1 MRWLPLFISLALPF
15 GTLAAKKPSSPADTF
30 NDFHTKAIST
40 TPVKLADSSYKK
52 LTASPRDYSVT
63 VLLTAMDAR
72 FGCQL
77 CREFQPEW
85 DLLAKSWLKGDR
97 NAESR
102 IIFSTLDFS
111 DGRDTFISVRSL
123 FESLIVRL
131 GTNTVILVEP
141 PNRTSAAVLPP
152 PLALTLFLA
161 LKVLFDSTSPTGKMA
176 PPLLADQVHAWLSR
190 HLPDRPHPPVKRPV
204 NYVAWAV
211 GVVSTLGIAGALA
224 KAGPYILP
232 VVQNRNAWAAISLI
246 GILMFTS
253 GHMFNQI
260 RKVPYVAGDGRGG
273 ISYFSSG
280 FQNQLGMETQIIAFI
295 YGLLSFSAIALI
307 MKVPRVADAKKQQ
320 VWVLLW
326 SAILFLLYSFLLSI
340 FRIKNGGYPFS
351 LPPFM

>member
-15 GTLAAKKPSSPADTF
+15 GTLAAKKPATPADTF
-30 NDFHTKAIST
+30 NGFHTKALAT
-40 TPVKLADSSYKK
+40 TPVKLADPSYKK
-52 LTASPRDYSVT
+52 LTASPRDYSVA
-63 VLLTAMDAR
+63 VLLTAMDSR

-77 CREFQPEW
+77 CHEFQPEW
-85 DLLAKSWLKGDR
+85 ELLAKSWLRGDKK
-97 NAESR
+97 AESR

-111 DGRDTFISVRSL
+111 DGRDTFIS
-123 FESLIVRL
+123 L
-131 GTNTVILVEP
+131 GLQTAP
-141 PNRTSAAVLPP
+141 VLMFF
-152 PLALTLFLA
+152 PLDRALTA
-161 LKVLFDSTSPTGKMA
+161 E
-176 PPLLADQVHAWLSR
+176 QVHSWIAR
-190 HLPDRPHPPVKRPV
+190 HMPGRPTPAVKRPV

-211 GVVSTLGIAGALA
+211 GVVSTLGVAGALA

-232 VVQNRNAWAAISLI
+232 IIQNRNAWAAISLI

-260 RKVPYVAGDGRGG
+260 RKVPYVAGDGHGG

-295 YGLLSFSAIALI
+295 YGLLSFAAIALI

-326 SAILFLLYSFLLSI
+326 CAVLFLVYSFLLSI

>member
-15 GTLAAKKPSSPADTF
+15 GTLAAKKPATPADTF
-30 NDFHTKAIST
+30 NGFHTKALAA

-52 LTASPRDYSVT
+52 LTASPRDYSVA
-63 VLLTAMDAR
+63 VLLTAMDSR

-77 CREFQPEW
+77 CHEFQPEW
-85 DLLAKSWLKGDR
+85 ELLAKSWLRGDKK
-97 NAESR
+97 AESR

-111 DGRDTFISVRSL
+111 DGRDTFISV
-123 FESLIVRL
+123 L
-131 GTNTVILVEP
+131 GP
-141 PNRTSAAVLPP
+141 PNRTCADVLPP
-152 PLALTLFLA
+152 SIGPHAVPGVEGPIRYDFTNGALTA
-161 LKVLFDSTSPTGKMA
+161 E
-176 PPLLADQVHAWLSR
+176 QVHSWIAR
-190 HLPDRPHPPVKRPV
+190 HMPGRPTPAVKRPV

-211 GVVSTLGIAGALA
+211 GVVSTLGVAGALA

-232 VVQNRNAWAAISLI
+232 IIQNRNAWAAISLI

-260 RKVPYVAGDGRGG
+260 RKVPYVAGDGHGG

-295 YGLLSFSAIALI
+295 YGLLSFAAIALI

-326 SAILFLLYSFLLSI
+326 CAVLFLVYSFLLSI

>member
-1 MRWLPLFISLALPF
+1 MRWLPLFLSLALPF
-15 GTLAAKKPSSPADTF
+15 GTLAAKKPASPADTF

-40 TPVKLADSSYKK
+40 TPVKLADKSYKK
-52 LTASPRDYSVT
+52 LTASPRDYSVA

-85 DLLAKSWLKGDR
+85 DLLAKSWLRGDK

-111 DGRDTFISVRSL
+111 DGRDTFISLSL
-123 FESLIVRL
+123 QTAPVLLFFPPTIGPHAVPGVEGPIRYDF
-131 GTNTVILVEP
+131 TN
-141 PNRTSAAVLPP
+141 
-152 PLALTLFLA
+152 
-161 LKVLFDSTSPTGKMA
+161 G
-176 PPLLADQVHAWLSR
+176 PLLAEQVHAWIAR
-190 HLPDRPHPPVKRPV
+190 HLPGRPHPAVKRPV

-211 GVVSTLGIAGALA
+211 GVVSTLGVAGALA

-232 VVQNRNAWAAISLI
+232 IVQNRNAWAAISLI